1 MINFIHARDPVRLP
15 GVFVWREASEPRLV
29 WPAQRA
35 AVRGLC
41 SEDLLPEMHHAADN
55 ARALQDLQLKAGPR
69 YVTALKRERAS
80 KRKKGRVVA
89 RAAAPRIRFADA
101 ELCARPCAWSR
112 CRRAFQR
119 CNTSGR
125 VLRFHLV
132 NSSTIRSAW

>member
-1 MINFIHARDPVRLP
+1 MHAIRCACLACLSGEKHRSHVLYGRHNGRRFAVYLP
-15 GVFVWREASEPRLV
+15 KTCCL
-29 WPAQRA
+29 
-35 AVRGLC
+35 
-41 SEDLLPEMHHAADN
+41 HHPADN

-80 KRKKGRVVA
+80 ERKKGKVVA
-89 RAAAPRIRFADA
+89 RAAARQIRFADA
-101 ELCARPCAWSR
+101 ELCGRPCAWSR

-125 VLRFHLV
+125 VLRLHLV